1 MAEDVCTI
9 CAEVEQEDNPLTRLD
24 SCGHVFHAN
33 CIVNWFRSGN
43 DSCPNCRSTDL
54 GRRLRMKTL
63 GQRIAEMKRKD
74 TSPEMKKI
82 LRRLEDYSV
91 TMKTR
96 KYKEREFMSTN
107 ANVLKEYR
115 RIRRMAIQS
124 RLRYHRYRR
133 FVGTC
138 VPSTVSFATW
148 QAMDRRER

>member
-1 MAEDVCTI
+1 MHNLC
-9 CAEVEQEDNPLTRLD
+9 
-24 SCGHVFHAN
+24 
-33 CIVNWFRSGN
+33 RSGTRGQSTHAPRFLWSRV
-43 DSCPNCRSTDL
+43 SCKLHCELVSIWKRFLSKLSIYRSGTSFTNEDIGTTNCRDETKGHLSRD
-54 GRRLRMKTL
+54 
-63 GQRIAEMKRKD
+63 E
-74 TSPEMKKI
+74 KI

-148 QAMDRRER
+148 QAMDRRKR